1 MTIVIPLIR
10 TKKNA
15 AHSGGALSI
24 HVDGSEGDELDT
36 DHVDGDADGV
46 DHLAHP

>member
-1 MTIVIPLIR
+1 MTIVNPWIQ

-15 AHSGGALSI
+15 TRMGGALSI
-24 HVDGSEGDELDT
+24 YAVGSEGDELDT

>member
-1 MTIVIPLIR
+1 MTIVIPAIR

-15 AHSGGALSI
+15 TRMGGALSI
-24 HVDGSEGDELDT
+24 YAVGSEGDELDT
-36 DHVDGDADGV
+36 DHVYGDADGV